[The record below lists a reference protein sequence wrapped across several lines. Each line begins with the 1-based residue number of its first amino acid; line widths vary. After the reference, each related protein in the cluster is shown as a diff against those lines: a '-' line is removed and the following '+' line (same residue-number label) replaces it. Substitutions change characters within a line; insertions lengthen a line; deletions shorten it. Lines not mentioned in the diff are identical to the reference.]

1 MRFQNHLGVERFNE
15 KLIEDVNR
23 KIKEGTRMSL
33 EEYVNNP
40 LWPLLVETVHAMIM
54 YPHHKAYAR
63 DVVLHEQP
71 DANARELAT
80 KLGIPLGEAIVIL
93 SELRTTKPEDKSTT

>member
-1 MRFQNHLGVERFNE
+1 
-15 KLIEDVNR
+15 
-23 KIKEGTRMSL
+23 MSF

-40 LWPLLVETVHAMIM
+40 LWTILVETVHAMIM
-54 YPHHKAYAR
+54 YPHHKAYTR

-71 DANARELAT
+71 DATPSDLTA

-93 SELRTTKPEDKSTT
+93 YELRKQKSERE